1 MQLAYRASQL
11 VEGSKT
17 AVVSCA
23 QLVLRLELVGMND
36 DNSRLDG
43 EMHNPSFNKFNLQSS
58 HWISLEKKC
67 CQGSWVS
74 WPCLRVTW
82 DYMGGAGRNINCEKM
97 MPTPCSLLLKLDL
110 HAPWHP
116 TQYTRENHSWHSQ
129 TDLNHSCNR
138 RAFSLFLQS
147 RFTFAWHRTGKPGH
161 LWLNPLPAHPY
172 VRPDCMDR
180 VAKDAK
186 SNLQHK
192 LRKARFKYFS
202 FVLFA
207 CFCIKLEPMRQ
218 FQLNSWGFPR
228 LGDPQNQPFFG
239 IFHCK
244 SSILEYP
251 SFLAAGLPGSQ
262 CSKGTGLFRA
272 DLHAAPF
279 IG

>member
-1 MQLAYRASQL
+1 MQLAVSRASLGLYRASQL

-17 AVVSCA
+17 AVVSRA

-58 HWISLEKKC
+58 HWISLEKKS

-82 DYMGGAGRNINCEKM
+82 DYKGGAGRNINCEKM

-129 TDLNHSCNR
+129 TDLNHSCNL

-147 RFTFAWHRTGKPGH
+147 WFTFAWHQTGKPGH
-161 LWLNPLPAHPY
+161 FRLNTTCASVCAARLHGSCCQRCQIQFATQTAQGSIQ
-172 VRPDCMDR
+172 VFQFRVVCM
-180 VAKDAK
+180 
-186 SNLQHK
+186 SLHQ
-192 LRKARFKYFS
+192 
-202 FVLFA
+202 
-207 CFCIKLEPMRQ
+207 I
-218 FQLNSWGFPR
+218 
-228 LGDPQNQPFFG
+228 
-239 IFHCK
+239 
-244 SSILEYP
+244 
-251 SFLAAGLPGSQ
+251 
-262 CSKGTGLFRA
+262 GT
-272 DLHAAPF
+272 DET
-279 IG
+279 ISVE

>member
-1 MQLAYRASQL
+1 MLSRQLSFLTLSQSDMGLHGGGRAEHKLWENDANSLQFAAQ
-11 VEGSKT
+11 VGS
-17 AVVSCA
+17 SCTLTSNPIHKREPLLA
-23 QLVLRLELVGMND
+23 FSNRLK
-36 DNSRLDG
+36 
-43 EMHNPSFNKFNLQSS
+43 PQLQSQGFQFVS
-58 HWISLEKKC
+58 PISIHFC
-67 CQGSWVS
+67 
-74 WPCLRVTW
+74 
-82 DYMGGAGRNINCEKM
+82 M
-97 MPTPCSLLLKLDL
+97 TPNWK
-110 HAPWHP
+110 
-116 TQYTRENHSWHSQ
+116 TRSFMI
-129 TDLNHSCNR
+129 TV
-138 RAFSLFLQS
+138 
-147 RFTFAWHRTGKPGH
+147 
-161 LWLNPLPAHPY
+161 NPLPAHPY